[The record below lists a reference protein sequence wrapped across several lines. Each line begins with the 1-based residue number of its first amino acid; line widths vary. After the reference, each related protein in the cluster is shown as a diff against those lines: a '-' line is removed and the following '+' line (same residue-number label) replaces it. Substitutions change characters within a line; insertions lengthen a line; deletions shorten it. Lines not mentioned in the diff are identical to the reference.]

1 VERFYLELDPP
12 EEAMRAWPHV
22 VIVGGGFAGLKA
34 CHALARQPVRV
45 TLIDKRN
52 FNLFQP
58 LLYQVASGLVS
69 EADVASP
76 LRQMVGHAPNVQIL
90 LGEVVDIDPA
100 AREVE
105 FNGQRYG
112 YDYLVL
118 ATGSGSTYF
127 GREEWRPLAPPMK
140 ILEHADEIRRRL
152 LMALEEAEQT
162 ADLERRRFL
171 QTVVVVGAG
180 PAGCELAG
188 SLIELMHRAVRRDF
202 KQLRPEL
209 CKVVLVDVV
218 DRVLPTMAA
227 ALSADAGRYLER
239 AGVELMLG
247 AKVEE
252 LAPGRV
258 SLRSLTG
265 VREVAA
271 ATICWTAGVRASRLG
286 NLLAERTGCPVDR
299 GGRLVVERDFSVPCH
314 PEIRAVGDLC
324 AYGHTADGKPLPGM
338 AGPAVQMGSWVAN
351 DILARLRGEESA
363 PFRWL
368 DLGSMAVIGPW
379 YAVADLRG
387 WHVHGL
393 VGWVLWALAHLAF
406 IPDAENRIALFSK
419 WMWQI
424 ATRQRTALLITGR
437 PDQHIGVDVG
447 LFRAELE
454 GPPLPPPPERLG
466 DATREPLGEPP
477 SDRLSER
484 PAAA

>member
-1 VERFYLELDPP
+1 MERFFLELETPP
-12 EEAMRAWPHV
+12 EVMAGWPHV

-34 CHALARQPVRV
+34 CNALARQPVRV

-76 LRQMVGHAPNVQIL
+76 LRQMVGQAPNIQIL
-90 LGEVVDIDPA
+90 LGEVVEIDV
-100 AREVE
+100 ARRELV
-105 FNGQRYG
+105 FNDQRYG
-112 YDYLVL
+112 YDQLIL

-162 ADLERRRFL
+162 RDPRQRAFL

-188 SLIELMHRAVRRDF
+188 SLIELMHRAVVRDF
-202 KQLRPEL
+202 KQLRRSECRVL
-209 CKVVLVDVV
+209 LVDLVQ
-218 DRVLPTMAA
+218 RVLPTMAEP
-227 ALSADAGRYLER
+227 LSAAAAGHLEG
-239 AGVELMLG
+239 AGVELRLG
-247 AKVEE
+247 LKVEGI
-252 LAPGRV
+252 APGE
-258 SLRSLTG
+258 
-265 VREVAA
+265 VRLSGADGEQVLEA

-286 NLLAERTGCPVDR
+286 RLLGEATGCPVDR
-299 GGRLVVERDFSVPCH
+299 GGRLEVQADFSIPGH

-324 AYGHTADGKPLPGM
+324 CYRHTPEGTPLPGM
-338 AGPAVQMGSWVAN
+338 AGPAVQAGGWVAA
-351 DILARLRGEESA
+351 DILARMRGESA
-363 PFRWL
+363 PPFRWL

-387 WHVHGL
+387 LHLTGL
-393 VGWVLWALAHLAF
+393 AGWVVWALAHLAF
-406 IPDAENRIALFSK
+406 IPDTENRIALFSK

-437 PDQHIGVDVG
+437 PDQHLGVDVG
-447 LFRAELE
+447 LFRA
-454 GPPLPPPPERLG
+454 
-466 DATREPLGEPP
+466 T
-477 SDRLSER
+477 R
-484 PAAA
+484 PAAAPGLDGAITESGQTAPAG

>member
-1 VERFYLELDPP
+1 MERFFLELDPP
-12 EEAMRAWPHV
+12 EAAMRSWPHV
-22 VIVGGGFAGLKA
+22 VVVGGGFAGLKV
-34 CHALARQPVRV
+34 CNALARQPVRV

-76 LRQMVGHAPNVQIL
+76 LRQMVGDAPNIQIL

-100 AREVE
+100 ERQVV
-105 FNGQRYG
+105 FNGQHYS
-112 YDYLVL
+112 YDQLIL

-162 ADLERRRFL
+162 TDTQQRAFL

-188 SLIELMHRAVRRDF
+188 SLIELMDRAVRRDF
-202 KQLRPEL
+202 KQLRRDD
-209 CKVVLVDVV
+209 CRVVLVDPVE
-218 DRVLPTMAA
+218 RVLPTMAVP
-227 ALSADAGRYLER
+227 LSAAAAGHLEA
-239 AGVELMLG
+239 AGVELRLG
-247 AKVEE
+247 TKVESIF
-252 LAPGRV
+252 PGRV
-258 SLRSLTG
+258 CLVGAEGAQEL
-265 VREVAA
+265 EA

-286 NLLAERTGCPVDR
+286 GLLSERTGCSVDR
-299 GGRLVVERDFSVPCH
+299 GGRLVVKADFSIPDH

-324 AYGHTADGKPLPGM
+324 SYGHTDDAKPLPGM
-338 AGPAVQMGSWVAN
+338 AGPAVQAGGWVAL
-351 DILARLRGEESA
+351 DILARLRGETIA
-363 PFRWL
+363 PFRWQ

-387 WHVHGL
+387 LHLTGL
-393 VGWVLWALAHLAF
+393 AGWVVWALAHLAF
-406 IPDAENRIALFSK
+406 IPDTENRIALFSK

-437 PDQHIGVDVG
+437 PDQHLGVDVG
-447 LFRAELE
+447 LFRAE
-454 GPPLPPPPERLG
+454 
-466 DATREPLGEPP
+466 
-477 SDRLSER
+477 R
-484 PAAA
+484 PQLL

>member
-1 VERFYLELDPP
+1 
-12 EEAMRAWPHV
+12 MRAWPHV
-22 VIVGGGFAGLKA
+22 VVVGGGFAGLKA
-34 CHALARQPVRV
+34 CHVLARQPVRV

-76 LRQMVGHAPNVQIL
+76 LRQMVGHAPNIQIL
-90 LGEVVDIDPA
+90 LGEVVDIDPD
-100 AREVE
+100 ARQVE

-112 YDYLVL
+112 YDHLLL

-127 GREEWRPLAPPMK
+127 GREDWRPLAPPMK

-162 ADLERRRFL
+162 PDPERRRFL

-218 DRVLPTMAA
+218 DRVLPTMAPE
-227 ALSADAGRYLER
+227 LSAEAARYLEQ
-239 AGVELMLG
+239 AGVELILG

-252 LAPGRV
+252 LAPGRAT
-258 SLRSLTG
+258 LRQQSG
-265 VREVAA
+265 VRELEA

-286 NLLAERTGCPVDR
+286 KVLSERTGCPVDR
-299 GGRLVVERDFSVPCH
+299 GGRLVVAPDFSLPGH
-314 PEIRAVGDLC
+314 PEIRVVGDLC
-324 AYGHTADGKPLPGM
+324 AYAHTPDGQTIPGM
-338 AGPAVQMGSWVAN
+338 AGPAVQMGGWVAK
-351 DILARLRGEESA
+351 DILAQQRGEESA

-379 YAVADLRG
+379 HAVADLRG
-387 WHVHGL
+387 WHVTGL
-393 VGWVLWALAHLAF
+393 AGWVLWALAHLAF
-406 IPDAENRIALFSK
+406 IPDTENRIALFCK

-454 GPPLPPPPERLG
+454 DKSMAER
-466 DATREPLGEPP
+466 
-477 SDRLSER
+477 
-484 PAAA
+484 AAA

>member
-1 VERFYLELDPP
+1 MERFFLELDPP
-12 EEAMRAWPHV
+12 EAAMRSWPHV
-22 VIVGGGFAGLKA
+22 VVVGGGFAGLKV
-34 CHALARQPVRV
+34 CHGLARQPVRV

-76 LRQMVGHAPNVQIL
+76 LRQMVGDAPNIQIL

-100 AREVE
+100 ARQVL
-105 FNGQRYG
+105 FNGQHYS
-112 YDYLVL
+112 YDQLIL

-162 ADLERRRFL
+162 TDPQQRAFL

-188 SLIELMHRAVRRDF
+188 SLIELMDRAVRRDF
-202 KQLRPEL
+202 KQLRRHD
-209 CKVVLVDVV
+209 CRVVLVDPVE
-218 DRVLPTMAA
+218 RVLPTMAVP
-227 ALSADAGRYLER
+227 LSAAAAGHLEA
-239 AGVELMLG
+239 AGVELRLG
-247 AKVEE
+247 TKVESIF
-252 LAPGRV
+252 PGRV
-258 SLRSLTG
+258 CLVGADGAQQL
-265 VREVAA
+265 EA

-286 NLLAERTGCPVDR
+286 GLLSERTGCAVDR
-299 GGRLVVERDFSVPCH
+299 GGRLVVQPDFSIPDH

-324 AYGHTADGKPLPGM
+324 SYGHTGDAKPLPGM
-338 AGPAVQMGSWVAN
+338 AGPAVQAGGWVAL
-351 DILARLRGEESA
+351 DILARLRGETIA
-363 PFRWL
+363 PFRWQ

-387 WHVHGL
+387 FHLTGL
-393 VGWVLWALAHLAF
+393 AGWVVWALAHLAF
-406 IPDAENRIALFSK
+406 IPDSENRIALFSK

-437 PDQHIGVDVG
+437 PDQHLGVDVG
-447 LFRAELE
+447 LFRAE
-454 GPPLPPPPERLG
+454 
-466 DATREPLGEPP
+466 
-477 SDRLSER
+477 R
-484 PAAA
+484 PGLL

>member
-1 VERFYLELDPP
+1 MERFYLELDPP
-12 EEAMRAWPHV
+12 PEVLASWPHV

-34 CHALARQPVRV
+34 CNALARQPVRV

-76 LRQMVGHAPNVQIL
+76 LRQMVGQASNIQIL
-90 LGEVVDIDPA
+90 LGEVVAVDPDR
-100 AREVE
+100 REVV
-105 FNGQRYG
+105 FNDRRYG
-112 YDYLVL
+112 YDQLIL

-152 LMALEEAEQT
+152 LMALEEAEQSIDPVQR
-162 ADLERRRFL
+162 AFL

-188 SLIELMHRAVRRDF
+188 SLIELMHRAVQRDF
-202 KQLRPEL
+202 KQLRL
-209 CKVVLVDVV
+209 QDCRVVLVDLV
-218 DRVLPTMAA
+218 DRVLPTMAEPLA
-227 ALSADAGRYLER
+227 AAAASYLVA
-239 AGVELMLG
+239 AGVELRLG
-247 AKVEE
+247 LRVEGI
-252 LAPGRV
+252 APGQ
-258 SLRSLTG
+258 
-265 VREVAA
+265 VRLSSSAGEQRLEA

-286 NLLAERTGCPVDR
+286 RLLAEATGCSVDR
-299 GGRLVVERDFSVPCH
+299 GGRLVVDPDFSLPGH

-324 AYGHTADGKPLPGM
+324 CYVHTPEGTALPGM
-338 AGPAVQMGSWVAN
+338 AGPAVQAGGWVAR
-351 DILARLRGEESA
+351 DILARLRGETIA

-368 DLGSMAVIGPW
+368 DLGTMAVIGPW

-387 WHVHGL
+387 LHLTGL
-393 VGWVLWALAHLAF
+393 AGWLVWALAHLAF
-406 IPDAENRIALFSK
+406 IPDTENRIALFSK

-447 LFRAELE
+447 LFRAT
-454 GPPLPPPPERLG
+454 PPSRPVQTDPPPRSEAGTPLAEPDG
-466 DATREPLGEPP
+466 AT
-477 SDRLSER
+477 
-484 PAAA
+484 PAAQAS